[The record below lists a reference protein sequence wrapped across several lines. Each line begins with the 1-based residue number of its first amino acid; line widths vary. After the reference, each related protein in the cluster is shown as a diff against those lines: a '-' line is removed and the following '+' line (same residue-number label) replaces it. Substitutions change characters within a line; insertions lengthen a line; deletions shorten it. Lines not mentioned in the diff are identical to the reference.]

1 VLNALSTRRGGGA
14 GLAMNSVSLRSGV
27 KGIPNSI
34 ISRAFLVDFGTWRA
48 ITWAVDEYL
57 SIDS

>member
-1 VLNALSTRRGGGA
+1 
-14 GLAMNSVSLRSGV
+14 MNSVSLRSGV